1 MHPREKGRGF
11 HHSTWLAVRVVKAL
25 LPLEKRPNTDEALQE
40 PGPFF
45 TLVVSS
51 FNPHT
56 SLRPLE
62 LVSSLRWGNC
72 STEGQAATTVTQP
85 SVDRNPKPEPSRSK
99 AHKPLSRMGLTGAPS
114 RCNLLTATSLQLR
127 WELRPC
133 SFKESMELDAW
144 LEGGNVSWEPRS
156 KAGCT

>member
-11 HHSTWLAVRVVKAL
+11 HHSTGLAVRVVKAL

-62 LVSSLRWGNC
+62 LVSSLR
-72 STEGQAATTVTQP
+72 
-85 SVDRNPKPEPSRSK
+85 
-99 AHKPLSRMGLTGAPS
+99 
-114 RCNLLTATSLQLR
+114 
-127 WELRPC
+127 
-133 SFKESMELDAW
+133 
-144 LEGGNVSWEPRS
+144 
-156 KAGCT
+156 